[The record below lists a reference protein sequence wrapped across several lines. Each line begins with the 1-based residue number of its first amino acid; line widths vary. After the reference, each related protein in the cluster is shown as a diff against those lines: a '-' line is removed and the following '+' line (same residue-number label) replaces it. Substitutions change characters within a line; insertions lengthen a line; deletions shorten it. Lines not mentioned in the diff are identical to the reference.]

1 MEVINN
7 KICEIFVLVKTIIY
21 SDFLKQ
27 CYCYFLMINQYF
39 KWKNQ
44 NVKPNFMEKTLKD
57 EITTFV
63 DRNKV
68 ITEEKDVIKKSEDH
82 FENSFFDKFS
92 ILRSLF

>member
-1 MEVINN
+1 MEESKCQTKFYGKDSQRWENN
-7 KICEIFVLVKTIIY
+7 LF
-21 SDFLKQ
+21 
-27 CYCYFLMINQYF
+27 
-39 KWKNQ
+39 
-44 NVKPNFMEKTLKD
+44 
-57 EITTFV
+57 